1 VAAISRSQNSKAIPG
16 AVTSKGFPPLARVD
30 AKFLVLGS
38 LPGMRSI
45 QEQQYYAH
53 PRNAFWPIMKA
64 LFGVDGEYE
73 SRRRQLIV
81 NRIAVWDVLNSA
93 VRPGSLD
100 ADIRLDVARAN
111 DFEAF
116 FSSYPDI
123 GVVIFN
129 GKKAESLFMRF
140 VEARPN
146 DPSARF
152 ILLPSTS
159 PAYAAMPYSGKLA
172 RWREAFGLKED
183 VNT

>member
-1 VAAISRSQNSKAIPG
+1 MAAISRSENSEAIPG
-16 AVTSKGFPPLARVD
+16 AVASEGFPPLANVD
-30 AKFLVLGS
+30 ANFLVLGS

-53 PRNAFWPIMKA
+53 PRNAFWPIMQA
-64 LFGVDGEYE
+64 LFGVDGDYE
-73 SRRRQLIV
+73 SRRRQLIA

-116 FSSYPDI
+116 FSSHPNI

-129 GKKAESLFMRF
+129 GKKAESLFVRF

-152 ILLPSTS
+152 LAMPSTS

-172 RWREAFGLKED
+172 RWREAFGPND
-183 VNT
+183 DANT